1 MSYITKTIA
10 KDLPNGDYIEA
21 VAQERDDSSTLSP
34 GFSVTGSL
42 WERSGSFRGRIR
54 KRNGREEDMGGM
66 LHEGIL
72 HAFPELKPIIDV
84 HLANQAGVP
93 MYAKE
98 NGFYFY
104 SGKAAEHERKMVA
117 KGELAS
123 YYGKMLEV
131 SDHDRAARALRISP
145 DELPTGLDRAGFE
158 AFVDSLTERYAADAA
173 RAREVMAAMVDGQG
187 VER

>member
-1 MSYITKTIA
+1 MSYITKRIA

-21 VAQERDDSSTLSP
+21 VAQERDNSGTLSP

-66 LHEGIL
+66 LHEEIL

-84 HLANQAGVP
+84 HLADQAGVP

-98 NGFYFY
+98 NGWYFY
-104 SGKAAEHERKMVA
+104 SGSASAYERREMASGARLAAYQKHQ
-117 KGELAS
+117 L
-123 YYGKMLEV
+123 
-131 SDHDRAARALRISP
+131 SDHDRGARTLRVSP

>member
-1 MSYITKTIA
+1 MPYITKTIA
-10 KDLPNGDYIEA
+10 KDLPNGDYIE
-21 VAQERDDSSTLSP
+21 VTAQERDDSGTLSP
-34 GFSVTGSL
+34 GFSVTCSL
-42 WERSGSFRGRIR
+42 WEHRSSHRGRIR
-54 KRNGREEDMGGM
+54 KRNGLEADAFGAWDEE
-66 LHEGIL
+66 IL
-72 HAFPELKPIIDV
+72 HTFPELKPIIDV
-84 HLANQAGVP
+84 HLADQAGVP
-93 MYAKE
+93 IHAKA

-104 SGKAAEHERKMVA
+104 SGKAAEHERARA

-131 SDHDRAARALRISP
+131 SDHDRGARALRISP
-145 DELPTGLDRAGFE
+145 EELPTGLDRAGFE